1 MDAHKTL
8 NAPYDCGIIFCRHPE
23 ATVMAMQITGA
34 YIVYSEQRDGMLYTP
49 EMSRRGRGIELWATL
64 KTLGRNGTAELVEG
78 LCDRARQASGLL
90 RHAGFRIL
98 NEVVFNQV
106 LVACDTGEHTL
117 ATLRRLQA
125 SGECWCGGTTWQ
137 GETAIRLSVCS
148 WATTPEDIDRTV
160 AAFVKAR
167 G

>member
-1 MDAHKTL
+1 
-8 NAPYDCGIIFCRHPE
+8 
-23 ATVMAMQITGA
+23 MAMQNTGA

-64 KTLGRNGTAELVEG
+64 KTLGRRGTAELVEG

-90 RHAGFRIL
+90 RLAGFRIL

-106 LVACDTGEHTL
+106 LVACDT
-117 ATLRRLQA
+117 
-125 SGECWCGGTTWQ
+125 TWQ
-137 GETAIRLSVCS
+137 VETAIRLSVCS